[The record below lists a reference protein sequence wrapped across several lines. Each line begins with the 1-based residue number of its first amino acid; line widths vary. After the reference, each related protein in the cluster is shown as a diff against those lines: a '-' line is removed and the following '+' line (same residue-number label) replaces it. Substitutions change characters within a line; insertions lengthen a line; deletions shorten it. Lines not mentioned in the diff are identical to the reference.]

1 MSHLQLDQTQI
12 DRARASA
19 QRIARQVF
27 DDMSRFTTTTVERAT
42 VRLLGVDGVDEN
54 GVPLPNRLVEH
65 MQAQGLLQHG
75 AATLLAA
82 AMQELGCSAQQV
94 AEAVA
99 AGTLTLHKPGDE
111 VAARTAAT
119 ALAQTRCA
127 QIAAQREKRDAQ
139 IKNLGEGK
147 APWLYLIVATGN
159 IFEDVAQ
166 ARAAAEQGADIIAVI
181 RSTGQSLLDYVPY
194 GATTE
199 GFGGTYATQENFRLM
214 RAALDEVGAKVG
226 RYIRLTNYCSGLC
239 MPEIA
244 AMGAMERLDMM
255 LNDSMYGIIFR
266 DINMQR
272 TFIDQFFSRM
282 VNAYAGIIINTGE
295 DNYLTTADAFE
306 AAHTVLASQLIN
318 EQFAYLSGLKPEQM
332 GLGHAFEI
340 HPELENG
347 FLWEIAHA
355 QLVRQV
361 FPDACLKY
369 MPPTKHMTGNIF
381 KGHIQDALFNMVST
395 LTQQN
400 IHLLGMMT
408 EAIHTPFIQDRF
420 LAIQNAKYVFGT
432 MRDLHSEIEFKAG
445 GKIELRAQEVL
456 AQTEQILAEIEGMG
470 LPAAIG
476 KGTFAEIS
484 RTPTGGKGLDGVIAK
499 SQDYFNPFPALM
511 LPGFLGSEPKFAVPS
526 APPAGAT
533 QGVAAKLVSDPNNPT
548 AAKWVK
554 PYGDTLND
562 GRVQVSFTLPVALD
576 EVAKE
581 GAKQL
586 ALAMGLNEPSV
597 VHAEDMGQGFSF
609 YVVYGQC
616 KHQVDLSQLT
626 ISKPEYDVLD
636 KDGVNARIAETM
648 GRKMVVVGACIETDA
663 HTVGIDAIMN
673 MKGYNGHKG
682 LESYHEIRAINMG
695 AQVDSEDLVARAIEE
710 KADVILVS
718 QIVTQKNIH
727 LDNLTKLSDLLEA
740 EGIRD
745 KVILVVGGPRIS
757 HELAKELGYDAGF
770 GVKSYAE
777 DVASFAIHEWS
788 KRNV

>member
-1 MSHLQLDQTQI
+1 MTHLHLDPSQI

-27 DDMSRFTTTTVERAT
+27 DDTRQFTTTTVERAT

-54 GVPLPNRLVEH
+54 CVPLPNRLVEH
-65 MQAQGLLQHG
+65 LQAQGLLQHG
-75 AATLLAA
+75 AAAVLAA
-82 AMQELGCSAQQV
+82 AMQERGWSAQQV

-99 AGTLTLHKPGDE
+99 AGALILEKPHDE
-111 VAARTAAT
+111 AT
-119 ALAQTRCA
+119 ARAAAHAFAQTRCD
-127 QIAAQREKRDAQ
+127 QITAQRAQRDTQ
-139 IKNLGEGK
+139 IKTLGEGK

-159 IFEDVAQ
+159 IYEDVAQ

-214 RAALDEVGAKVG
+214 RAALDEVGARVG

-295 DNYLTTADAFE
+295 DNYLTTADAYE

-318 EQFAYLSGLKPEQM
+318 EQFAFLSGLKPEQM

-420 LAIQNAKYVFGT
+420 LSIQNAKYVFGT

-445 GKIELRAQEVL
+445 GKIERRAQEVL
-456 AQTEQILAEIEGMG
+456 AQTEKILAEIEGMG

-499 SQDYFNPFPALM
+499 SADYYNPFPELM

-526 APPAGAT
+526 APPTGAT
-533 QGVAAKLVSDPNNPT
+533 QSVAAKLVSDPNNP
-548 AAKWVK
+548 VK

-586 ALAMGLNEPSV
+586 ALSMGLNEPAV

-609 YVVYGQC
+609 FIVYGQC

-636 KDGVNARIAETM
+636 KDGINALIAQKM

-682 LESYHEIRAINMG
+682 LESYHAIRAINMG

-745 KVILVVGGPRIS
+745 QVILVVGGPRIS

-777 DVASFAIHEWS
+777 DVASFAIHEWT
-788 KRNV
+788 KRIGTRA